1 MTQRRKCFSNLK
13 QLFKSVTTLFPPT
26 VSLLLFKCH
35 QRDSGLLSFPRQ
47 LNFNNWSWVCWLV
60 TAFLCLMWRSG
71 LHVSLSG
78 CSNRAWRG
86 GGRFGWPSAWQQDKR
101 WWKMDATAEKKVV
114 QQQSEC
120 GKTLQEHF
128 QDAAKTIQSERSQN
142 LSDRLTCSHP
152 TGRDLVYY
160 RNELNFPPWNLIAG
174 FSSEQI
180 GSITTINSVICKKK
194 KTERQE
200 EAGGGCG
207 KQPRALTGSHYRDL
221 CVNSAPRLLKH
232 CHPAIS
238 SVYLH
243 NTTQRLTARLPTDSS
258 CSTERP
264 NNLRQNL
271 SESSLIRIQTYS
283 N

>member
-1 MTQRRKCFSNLK
+1 MCLCR
-13 QLFKSVTTLFPPT
+13 VVPT
-26 VSLLLFKCH
+26 
-35 QRDSGLLSFPRQ
+35 GP
-47 LNFNNWSWVCWLV
+47 
-60 TAFLCLMWRSG
+60 
-71 LHVSLSG
+71 
-78 CSNRAWRG
+78 G
-86 GGRFGWPSAWQQDKR
+86 GGGRRFGWPSAWQQDKR

-128 QDAAKTIQSERSQN
+128 QDGITRCKNNPIRTLPEPQRPADLLTSDGPWFGL
-142 LSDRLTCSHP
+142 LSKWA
-152 TGRDLVYY
+152 
-160 RNELNFPPWNLIAG
+160 E
-174 FSSEQI
+174 FSSLEPDCRVFLR
-180 GSITTINSVICKKK
+180 TNWLNHPINSVICKKK

-200 EAGGGCG
+200 GAGGGCG

-271 SESSLIRIQTYS
+271 SESSVIRIQTYS

>member
-26 VSLLLFKCH
+26 ASLLLFKCH

-78 CSNRAWRG
+78 CSNRAWRRGEKVWVAVCLTTRQTVMKDGRHSRKKG
-86 GGRFGWPSAWQQDKR
+86 GAAAIRAWKDLTGTFSGRCKNNPIRTLPEPQRPADLLTSDGPWFGLLSKW
-101 WWKMDATAEKKVV
+101 AE
-114 QQQSEC
+114 
-120 GKTLQEHF
+120 
-128 QDAAKTIQSERSQN
+128 
-142 LSDRLTCSHP
+142 
-152 TGRDLVYY
+152 
-160 RNELNFPPWNLIAG
+160 
-174 FSSEQI
+174 FSSLEPDCRVFLR
-180 GSITTINSVICKKK
+180 TNWLNHPINSVICKKK

-200 EAGGGCG
+200 GAGGGCG
-207 KQPRALTGSHYRDL
+207 KQPRALTGSHYSDL

-271 SESSLIRIQTYS
+271 SESSVIRIQTYS

>member
-1 MTQRRKCFSNLK
+1 
-13 QLFKSVTTLFPPT
+13 
-26 VSLLLFKCH
+26 
-35 QRDSGLLSFPRQ
+35 
-47 LNFNNWSWVCWLV
+47 
-60 TAFLCLMWRSG
+60 
-71 LHVSLSG
+71 
-78 CSNRAWRG
+78 
-86 GGRFGWPSAWQQDKR
+86 
-101 WWKMDATAEKKVV
+101 MDATAEKKVV

-180 GSITTINSVICKKK
+180 GSISTINSVICKKK